1 MKAVRL
7 AFLTCLAAAPCAAA
21 DVTWLVYSTPFTFIE
36 DGPKAGQGAG
46 DRQLQYLFQ
55 RLPQYRNHVLHAS
68 LARIWSEIGSRDGV
82 CTPIA
87 FRGPEREKVAV
98 FSARPVKLTGYRL
111 IIHSRDAARFKP
123 YLTEAGEI
131 DLPRL
136 LQSAEFRGG
145 YVTARLL
152 PPAVAAALA
161 DKERVK
167 AEISVMQTPLQI
179 LQSFIA
185 GRLDFSL
192 SPPIEADF
200 YHDTLPDD
208 PRTLFPIKDVAREIS
223 VYSACSN
230 GPLGR
235 AVMHAIDRIE
245 RSNANWADF
254 MAPFHDYFDPADFA
268 ESLASRPERSDGP

>member
-1 MKAVRL
+1 M
-7 AFLTCLAAAPCAAA
+7 
-21 DVTWLVYSTPFTFIE
+21 VYSTPYTFIE

-46 DRQLQYLFQ
+46 DRQLQYMFQ
-55 RLPQYRNHVLHAS
+55 HMPQYRGPVLHAS

-111 IIHSRDAARFKP
+111 IVHSRDRARFKP

-136 LQSAEFRGG
+136 LQSAEFHGG

-161 DKERVK
+161 DKERIK
-167 AEISVMQTPLQI
+167 AQISAMQTPLQV
-179 LQSFIA
+179 LQSFVA
-185 GRLDFSL
+185 GRIDFSL

-200 YHDTLPDD
+200 YHDTLPDE
-208 PRTLFPIKDVAREIS
+208 PRTFFPIKDVAREIN

-230 GPLGR
+230 APLGR
-235 AVMHAIDRIE
+235 AVMRAIDRIQ
-245 RSNANWADF
+245 RSDASWADF

-268 ESLASRPERSDGP
+268 ESLTSKPEHGESQ

>member
-1 MKAVRL
+1 MKAHYL
-7 AFLTCLAAAPCAAA
+7 ALLSTLAAAPCWAA
-21 DVTWLVYSTPFTFIE
+21 DVTWLVYSTPYTFIE

-55 RLPQYRNHVLHAS
+55 HMPQYRNHVMHAS

-98 FSARPVKLTGYRL
+98 FTARPVKLTGYRL
-111 IIHSRDAARFKP
+111 IVHTRDAGRFKP
-123 YLTEAGEI
+123 YLTETGEI

-136 LQSAEFRGG
+136 LQSADFHGG
-145 YVTARLL
+145 YVAARLL

-167 AEISVMQTPLQI
+167 AEMMVLQTPLQI
-179 LQSFIA
+179 LQAFIA
-185 GRLDFSL
+185 RRLDFSL

-200 YHDTLPDD
+200 YHDTLPDE
-208 PRTLFPIKDVAREIS
+208 PRTLFPIKDVPREINI
-223 VYSACSN
+223 YAACSN
-230 GPLGR
+230 APVGR
-235 AVMHAIDRIE
+235 AVIRAIDRIE
-245 RSNANWADF
+245 RPDANWADF

-268 ESLASRPERSDGP
+268 GSLASQPEHPEQP

>member
-1 MKAVRL
+1 MKALRL
-7 AFLTCLAAAPCAAA
+7 AFLAVFAAAPCAAA
-21 DVTWLVYSTPFTFIE
+21 DVTWLVYSTPYTFIE

-55 RLPQYRNHVLHAS
+55 HLPQYRNHVLHAS
-68 LARIWSEIGSRDGV
+68 LPRIWSEIGSHDGV

-87 FRGPEREKVAV
+87 FRGPEREKIAV

-111 IIHSRDAARFKP
+111 IVHSRDASRFKP

-136 LQSAEFRGG
+136 LQSADFHGG
-145 YVTARLL
+145 YVTGRQL
-152 PPAVAAALA
+152 PPAVVAALA

-167 AEISVMQTPLQI
+167 TEISTMQTPLQI
-179 LQSFIA
+179 LQAFIA
-185 GRLDFSL
+185 RRLDFSL

-200 YHDTLPDD
+200 YHDTLPDE
-208 PRTLFPIKDVAREIS
+208 PRTAFPIKNVAREIN
-223 VYSACSN
+223 VYSACSDA
-230 GPLGR
+230 PLGR
-235 AVMHAIDRIE
+235 AVMRAIDRIE
-245 RSNANWADF
+245 SSDANWANF

-268 ESLASRPERSDGP
+268 ESLISQPEHGETP